1 MSEWSLCARCK
12 LVPGRPHDEDAGT
25 FLCDDC
31 ARRVD
36 ELGEA
41 AESLGHTLMHWGRD
55 QEWRGVDPDVLLEA
69 AGLAF
74 ALFEA
79 RLLSGGS
86 LAGSPQLLHAG
97 LSDDSLE
104 LTLANDPTSVWQES
118 FGSLESRHRR
128 VPFLLVSQDD
138 GSPLDL
144 TLHFWDK
151 RDKFADSIDFWT
163 GDEQVL
169 AELAAATETRR
180 WGVPWNVVEVGGLKE
195 SSAGAVEDLC
205 EIVGAL
211 GFFPATGGR
220 DAARGTATIELAGDL
235 NEVARELLV
244 ETITQ
249 SFACD
254 ARSVKIR
261 AGRYAS
267 KDRAASRA

>member
-1 MSEWSLCARCK
+1 MSEWSLCARCG
-12 LVPGRPHDEDAGT
+12 LVPGRPRYEDGGA

-31 ARRVD
+31 ATRV
-36 ELGEA
+36 ERLGEA
-41 AESLGHTLMHWGRD
+41 SETLAHTLMHWARD
-55 QEWRGVDPDVLLEA
+55 QEWRGADADVLLES

-79 RLLSGGS
+79 RLLSGGP

-97 LSDDSLE
+97 MNGDSLE
-104 LTLANDPTSVWQES
+104 LTLANDPTTVWQES
-118 FGSLESRHRR
+118 FGSLDSRHRR
-128 VPFLLVSQDD
+128 VPFLVVSQNEAH
-138 GSPLDL
+138 PVDL
-144 TLHFWDK
+144 TLHYWDK
-151 RDKFADSIDFWT
+151 RERSTESLDFWT
-163 GDEQVL
+163 ADEQVL
-169 AELAAATETRR
+169 TDLCEATETRR

-195 SSAGAVEDLC
+195 SSAGAVEDLS

-235 NEVARELLV
+235 NEGARELLV

-261 AGRYAS
+261 SGRYSA
-267 KDRAASRA
+267 